1 MAGVLLTGATGFV
14 GSHVADRLS
23 SRGHHLRCTV
33 RASSDLRWL
42 EGLDVETVEVDLAD
56 GEGLGAALEGA
67 ERVVHVAGVTRAP
80 REEVFRRVNVEGTRR
95 LAEASLRAGVRRFV
109 FVSSLA
115 ARGPDGEDG
124 PVSAYGRS
132 KRAAERALLRTAG
145 AGGSAGRRE
154 GPDDGE
160 DGGSDG
166 PGEPAAAADAGPG
179 RGGDMEVAVL
189 RPGGVYGPR
198 DTDLL
203 PLFRLARSG
212 WFPLVPSS
220 GVVQPI
226 YVADLAEAVVAA
238 ALGEAPGPGPWPLA
252 GRGRHRWSDLA
263 EGLEDAL
270 GRPVRC
276 FPVPGPLLLA
286 AGAAAELAARATGRA
301 PDFDRRSARDLAR
314 RDWTCDPS
322 PSEAALGWEAEVGLG
337 EGLERTVRWYRREGW
352 L

>member
-1 MAGVLLTGATGFV
+1 MADVLLTGATGFV
-14 GSHVADRLS
+14 GSHVAERLS
-23 SRGHHLRCTV
+23 GRGLRCTV

-42 EGLDVETVEVDLAD
+42 EGLDLETVEVDLAD
-56 GEGLGAALEGA
+56 GEGLEAALEGVD
-67 ERVVHVAGVTRAP
+67 RVVHVAGVTRAP
-80 REEVFRRVNVEGTRR
+80 REEHFRRVNVEGTRR
-95 LAEASLRAGVRRFV
+95 LAEASVRAGVRRFV

-132 KRAAERALLRTAG
+132 KRAAERSLLRTAG
-145 AGGSAGRRE
+145 T
-154 GPDDGE
+154 
-160 DGGSDG
+160 
-166 PGEPAAAADAGPG
+166 
-179 RGGDMEVAVL
+179 EVAVL

-226 YVADLAEAVVAA
+226 YVADLADAVVAA
-238 ALGEAPGPGPWPLA
+238 GVGEAPGSGPWPLA

-263 EGLEDAL
+263 DGLGEAL
-270 GRPVRC
+270 GRPVRT

-286 AGAAAELAARATGRA
+286 AGAAAELAARVTGRA

-314 RDWTCDPS
+314 HDWTCDPS

>member
-14 GSHVADRLS
+14 GSHVAERLS
-23 SRGHHLRCTV
+23 GRGHGLRCTV

-42 EGLDVETVEVDLAD
+42 EGLDVETAEVDLAD
-56 GEGLGAALEGA
+56 GEGLGAALEGVG
-67 ERVVHVAGVTRAP
+67 RVVHVAGVTRAP

-132 KRAAERALLRTAG
+132 KRAAERSLLRTAG
-145 AGGSAGRRE
+145 ATADDGRPEAAGGE
-154 GPDDGE
+154 GP
-160 DGGSDG
+160 
-166 PGEPAAAADAGPG
+166 AAGTPRDPAGPA
-179 RGGDMEVAVL
+179 GDVDPMQVVVL

-220 GVVQPI
+220 GTVQPI

-238 ALGEAPGPGPWPLA
+238 TVGEAPGPGPWPLA
-252 GRGRHRWSDLA
+252 ARGRHRWSDLA
-263 EGLEDAL
+263 EGIGEAL
-270 GRPVRC
+270 GRPVRT
-276 FPVPGPLLLA
+276 FPVPAPVLLA
-286 AGAAAELAARATGRA
+286 AGAAAELAARATGRP

-314 RDWTCDPS
+314 NQWTCDPS
-322 PSEAALGWEAEVGLG
+322 PSEAALGWEAEVALG

>member
-14 GSHVADRLS
+14 GSHVAERLS
-23 SRGHHLRCTV
+23 GRGHDLRCTV

-56 GEGLGAALEGA
+56 GEGIGAALEGA

-80 REEVFRRVNVEGTRR
+80 REEVFRRVNVGGTRR

-109 FVSSLA
+109 LVSSLA

-132 KRAAERALLRTAG
+132 KRAAERSLLRTAG
-145 AGGSAGRRE
+145 ATADDGRPEAAGGIGRRAGPPRDRA
-154 GPDDGE
+154 GPDE
-160 DGGSDG
+160 DVG
-166 PGEPAAAADAGPG
+166 A
-179 RGGDMEVAVL
+179 MQVAVL

-238 ALGEAPGPGPWPLA
+238 AFGEAPGPGPWPLA

-276 FPVPGPLLLA
+276 FPVPGPVLLA

-301 PDFDRRSARDLAR
+301 PEFDRRSARDLAR
-314 RDWTCDPS
+314 HDWTCDPS